1 MVRAISS
8 WRYARSLIGNAGTE
22 ETVELDFNIGTRE
35 AIEIASI
42 QGIINVS
49 SITEAAA
56 IAPIAVEQSLHIES
70 GTVEALGSAETD
82 ADSFELDSEV
92 VYHQS
97 ATMASF
103 NGTTEAAAY
112 LVINPAGIVIFA
124 HPILSPINP
133 THRSDNAAGS
143 SGSACILLIEYRY
156 VSLSDQELAL
166 EFARRRR

>member
-1 MVRAISS
+1 MVKAISD
-8 WRYARSLIGNAGTE
+8 WRHARSMIGNAGTQ

-35 AIEIASI
+35 AIEIASV

-56 IAPIAVEQSLHIES
+56 IAPIAVEQSLHVED
-70 GTVEALGSAETD
+70 GTIEALNSAEGD
-82 ADSFELDSEV
+82 ADQFDNDSEV
-92 VYHQS
+92 IYQQS
-97 ATMASF
+97 ATMVSF

-112 LVINPAGIVIFA
+112 LQVHPSGIVVFA
-124 HPILSPINP
+124 RPILSPINL

-156 VSLSDQELAL
+156 VELSDQELAFQ
-166 EFARRRR
+166 FARRRR